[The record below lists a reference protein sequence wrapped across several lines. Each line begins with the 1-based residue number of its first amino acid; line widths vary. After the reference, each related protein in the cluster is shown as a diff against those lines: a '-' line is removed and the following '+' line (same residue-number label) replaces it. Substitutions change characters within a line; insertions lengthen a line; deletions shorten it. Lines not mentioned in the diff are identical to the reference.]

1 MGLQERRVVCLNMS
15 GHSST
20 ACLEK
25 RPPNRRHCK
34 GSCIEDYESDYGWTK
49 VIDGQQHSIYIDQ
62 GGNER
67 FHVSN
72 LTHKAE
78 FLETASAKSI
88 VLNVCTIILSFIP
101 YSFTTL

>member
-1 MGLQERRVVCLNMS
+1 MCLNMN

-25 RPPNRRHCK
+25 RPENRRHCK
-34 GSCIEDYESDYGWTK
+34 GSCIDDYESDYGWTK
-49 VIDGQQHSIYIDQ
+49 VIDGQQHSVYIDQ
-62 GGNER
+62 DGNEK

-78 FLETASAKSI
+78 FLESASANSMFPHFFI
-88 VLNVCTIILSFIP
+88 VLVTFSLYINYIL
-101 YSFTTL
+101 

>member
-1 MGLQERRVVCLNMS
+1 VCLNMS

-20 ACLEK
+20 GCLGK

-49 VIDGQQHSIYIDQ
+49 VIDGQQHSVYIDQ
-62 GGNER
+62 EGNER

-78 FLETASAKSI
+78 FLETASANSI
-88 VLNVCTIILSFIP
+88 VMNVCTILLSFIF
-101 YSFTTL
+101 YSYNAL